1 MRVCVGGTFDLFHN
15 GHKKLLK
22 KAIELAGLNG
32 SIFIGITSDRM
43 TEKKG
48 RIASFEKRKK
58 SIEQFL
64 SEERKRAI
72 IQSIT
77 DKFGP
82 SIDGDY
88 DAIVVSPET
97 KPTAEEINQKR
108 KQLGKK
114 PLRIVVIPFVLSEDN
129 QPISSSRIRR
139 KEIDENGAMLT
150 QGVWD
155 RKS

>member
-1 MRVCVGGTFDLFHN
+1 MRICVGGTFDLFHN

-22 KAIELAGLNG
+22 KAIELAGVNG

-48 RIASFEKRKK
+48 RITKFEKRKK
-58 SIEQFL
+58 SVEQFL
-64 SEERKRAI
+64 SEEGKQAI
-72 IQSIT
+72 IQSIS

-82 SIDGDY
+82 SINGDY

-97 KPTAEEINQKR
+97 KPTAEEINKKR

-114 PLRIVVIPFVLSEDN
+114 PLQIVVIPFVLSEDN

-139 KEIDENGAMLT
+139 KEVDENGTLLK
-150 QGVWD
+150 QE
-155 RKS
+155 

>member
-22 KAIELAGLNG
+22 KAIELAGVNG

-58 SIEQFL
+58 SIEQFF

-150 QGVWD
+150 QE
-155 RKS
+155 

>member
-22 KAIELAGLNG
+22 KAIELAGANG

-64 SEERKRAI
+64 SEEGKRTI

-97 KPTAEEINQKR
+97 KPTADEINKKR

-114 PLRIVVIPFVLSEDN
+114 PLQIVVIPFVLSEDN
-129 QPISSSRIRR
+129 QPISSSRIRL
-139 KEIDENGAMLT
+139 KEIDENGTLLK
-150 QGVWD
+150 QE
-155 RKS
+155 